1 MIAGVDY
8 GLRKVGD
15 SGSQLTGMVADR
27 VSQFGQ
33 AGKLAVEFIL
43 SSGH

>member
-1 MIAGVDY
+1 
-8 GLRKVGD
+8 LRKVSD
-15 SGSQLTGMVADR
+15 SISQLTGMVADR
-27 VSQFGQ
+27 APQFGQ